1 MDKTTKKKSSFTYNK
16 EQIDKRVAEFE
27 AMSAKDQKEI
37 KRNLVLGSPLGQ
49 EINQL
54 YGVIGEIGK
63 FIVKVEEDNEKISHE
78 EAMGILA
85 SSALVIGEHLDG
97 MLDEA
102 VEFLAFVTSTAFR
115 FSTDPDSFSP
125 DEKASLN
132 KVMEVLGK
140 SEEPEENDS
149 IKHEESQT
157 LH

>member
-1 MDKTTKKKSSFTYNK
+1 MDKTTKKKPSFNYNK
-16 EQIDKRVAEFE
+16 ENIDKRVAEFE

-37 KRNLVLGSPLGQ
+37 KRNLVLASPLGQ

-63 FIVKVEEDNEKISHE
+63 FVVETEEGSEKISHE

-85 SSALVIGEHLDG
+85 STSLVIGEHLDG

-102 VEFLAFVTSTAFR
+102 VSFLAFVTTTAFK
-115 FSTDPDSFSP
+115 FATDPDSFDP

-140 SEEPEENDS
+140 NEESEEGDS
-149 IKHEESQT
+149 IKHEGSET